1 VINMANFVGGIM
13 SLVLSVVLIGSV
25 VVPTV
30 ADQNTTDW
38 DASTVTIFSLVSLIS
53 VAGLVYAAGNL
64 FGIV

>member
-1 VINMANFVGGIM
+1 MANFVGGIM
-13 SLVLSVVLIGSV
+13 SLVLSVVLIASV

-30 ADQNTTDW
+30 ISQNTTGW
-38 DASTVTIFSLVSLIS
+38 DTSTVTIFGLVSLIA

>member
-1 VINMANFVGGIM
+1 MANFIGGIM
-13 SLVLSVVLIGSV
+13 SLVLSVVLISSV

-30 ADQNTTDW
+30 MNSNTTGW
-38 DASTVTIFSLVSLIS
+38 DASTVTIFSLVALIS

>member
-1 VINMANFVGGIM
+1 MANFIGGIM
-13 SLVLSVVLIGSV
+13 SLVLSVVLISSV

-30 ADQNTTDW
+30 MDANTSAW
-38 DASTVTIFSLVSLIS
+38 DASTVTIFSLVALIS